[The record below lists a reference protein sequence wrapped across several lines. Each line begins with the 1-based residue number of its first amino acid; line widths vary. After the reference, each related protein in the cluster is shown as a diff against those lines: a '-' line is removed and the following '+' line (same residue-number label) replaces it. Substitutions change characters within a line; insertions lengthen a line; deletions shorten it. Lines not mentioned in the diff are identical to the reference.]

1 MYKLIR
7 CYLTLS
13 ARVSK
18 KPMNVQVKVNVLVT
32 LPDKYFDFI
41 STLTFPQF
49 FIGQV
54 VWEQVSPK
62 HSIQLLFG
70 CVKLG

>member
-18 KPMNVQVKVNVLVT
+18 NPMNVQVKVNVLVT
-32 LPDKYFDFI
+32 LPDN
-41 STLTFPQF
+41 L
-49 FIGQV
+49 QV
-54 VWEQVSPK
+54 
-62 HSIQLLFG
+62 L
-70 CVKLG
+70 